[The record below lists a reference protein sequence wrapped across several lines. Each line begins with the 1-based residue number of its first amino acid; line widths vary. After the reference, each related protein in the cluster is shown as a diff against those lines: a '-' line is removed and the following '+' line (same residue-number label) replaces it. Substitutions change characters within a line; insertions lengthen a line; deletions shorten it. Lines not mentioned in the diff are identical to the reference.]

1 MFENRKIDFVN
12 ELIRRFYIYNNLQS
26 TPIKCIY
33 ARNYGAYIINLTME
47 NVNIP
52 PPEYEICCTV
62 KFATSDQVAFKFSVY
77 DKDILIPEL
86 VNSIEEKAKVYW
98 AIVKFVEA

>member
-1 MFENRKIDFVN
+1 MFENRKNDFVN

-33 ARNYGAYIINLTME
+33 ARNYGAYIINLTIE
-47 NVNIP
+47 TVNL
-52 PPEYEICCTV
+52 PPEYEIFCTV

>member
-1 MFENRKIDFVN
+1 MLENRKNDFVN
-12 ELIRRFYIYNNLQS
+12 ELIRRFYVYNNLQS
-26 TPIKCIY
+26 TRIECIY
-33 ARNYGAYIINLTME
+33 ARNYGAYIINLTIE
-47 NVNIP
+47 NVNL

-86 VNSIEEKAKVYW
+86 VNSIEEKVKVYW
-98 AIVKFVEA
+98 AIVKFVES

>member
-1 MFENRKIDFVN
+1 MFENRKNDFVN
-12 ELIRRFYIYNNLQS
+12 ELIKRFYIYNNLQS

-33 ARNYGAYIINLTME
+33 ARNYGAYIINLTIE
-47 NVNIP
+47 TVNL
-52 PPEYEICCTV
+52 PPEYKIFCTV

-77 DKDILIPEL
+77 DKDILIPEI
-86 VNSIEEKAKVYW
+86 VNSIEEKVKVYW